1 MALVCLEVL
10 GDASDVVV
18 MAFVL
23 ICKLVQGLCAVIWDS
38 PFIIFKKCFSYF
50 LLVILMRWFGI
61 IEGNIVINFLFRRL
75 RRLITATRVHLIY
88 FVAVECRD
96 LEINAP
102 KFDDVSDTHYLL
114 LVVWKKVFEH
124 FVNRAFF
131 ANDEPHRPLKL
142 DVVFFVLFHLLLV
155 LWLVDKV
162 WLMTP
167 KIRVGD
173 FRKVLLVQLRPIES
187 PKCAITGFEE
197 QPQNYLLVGK
207 WILCILVDSSAFHA
221 LNIAA
226 SAFSQEDPIAV
237 GFNLRMAFAAGQFFI
252 FEFDKLVFFVFVH
265 TKIWAV
271 EVKKAVR
278 KLVTGKR
285 PYCKAGLV

>member
-1 MALVCLEVL
+1 M
-10 GDASDVVV
+10 
-18 MAFVL
+18 
-23 ICKLVQGLCAVIWDS
+23 K
-38 PFIIFKKCFSYF
+38 
-50 LLVILMRWFGI
+50 WFGI
-61 IEGNIVINFLFRRL
+61 IEGNEVINFLFWCL
-75 RRLITATRVHLIY
+75 RRLIAAPRVHLIY
-88 FVAVECRD
+88 FVAVQRRD

-102 KFDDVSDTHYLL
+102 KFYDVSNTHHLL
-114 LVVWKKVFEH
+114 LVVWKKVFKH
-124 FVNRAFF
+124 FVNRALF
-131 ANDEPHRPLKL
+131 ANDEPHRPLQL
-142 DVVFFVLFHLLLV
+142 DVVFFILLHLLLV

-162 WLMTP
+162 WLITP

-187 PKCAITGFEE
+187 PQCAITRLEE

-207 WILCILVDSSAFHA
+207 RILCILVYFSTFHA

-226 SAFSQEDPIAV
+226 SAFSQENPIAV
-237 GFNLRMAFAAGQFFI
+237 GFNLRIAFAAGQVFI
-252 FEFDKLVFFVFVH
+252 FEFDKLVLFVFVH